1 MSGMN
6 AWRLLSKGKN
16 FMAIDFSKC
25 EIRTPESPLELK
37 RLYQMLAEVFPVE
50 KDFFE
55 GLIDGARTL
64 YNWRPYT
71 LYHGDEPL
79 GNVSV
84 VMFQLK
90 SGTGLQET
98 AGIASVATPERHRGM
113 GIARQLMEHVLK
125 KIDGRNLPSVL
136 FTSMPRVYS
145 GLGYQVVDQGV
156 MQVSVKPMV
165 QADGLTILR
174 LTRLDSGDLATIE
187 KLYSGLLPY
196 DGKLIRDQ
204 ECWHHYASAVNNSSK
219 TEFAFCRQN
228 GSTLGYAR
236 LEHEADRI
244 LLDEFYAPA
253 ASREVNTALWNWACE
268 AAGEKSKK
276 IISLA
281 LPPAHGL
288 WNLLNLEGLAAKPE
302 TGMERE
308 VFMVRMPMRK
318 PLEWLPGLRWPLS
331 GKF

>member
-1 MSGMN
+1 
-6 AWRLLSKGKN
+6 
-16 FMAIDFSKC
+16 MAIDFSKC

-55 GLIDGARTL
+55 GLIDGSRTL

-165 QADGLTILR
+165 QADGLTPSYALHA
-174 LTRLDSGDLATIE
+174 LTAETLQQLKSYIPGCCRMMANCSAIKNAGTTTH
-187 KLYSGLLPY
+187 LP
-196 DGKLIRDQ
+196 
-204 ECWHHYASAVNNSSK
+204 
-219 TEFAFCRQN
+219 
-228 GSTLGYAR
+228 
-236 LEHEADRI
+236 
-244 LLDEFYAPA
+244 
-253 ASREVNTALWNWACE
+253 
-268 AAGEKSKK
+268 
-276 IISLA
+276 
-281 LPPAHGL
+281 
-288 WNLLNLEGLAAKPE
+288 
-302 TGMERE
+302 
-308 VFMVRMPMRK
+308 
-318 PLEWLPGLRWPLS
+318 
-331 GKF
+331 